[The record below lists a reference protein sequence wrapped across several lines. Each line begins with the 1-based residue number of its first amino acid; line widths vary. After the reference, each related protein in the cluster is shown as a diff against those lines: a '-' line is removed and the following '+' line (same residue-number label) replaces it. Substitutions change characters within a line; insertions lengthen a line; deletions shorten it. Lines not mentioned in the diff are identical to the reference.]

1 MKIAVVG
8 SGISGL
14 AAAWLL
20 RDAHE
25 VHLFERADRLGGH
38 THTVVHERGGAQVAL
53 DTGFLVFN
61 ERTYP
66 LLVRFFE
73 LLGVASQA
81 SDMSFSISCKRPDFE
96 YGTVGFGGLLAQPAN
111 LFKPSFYSFLY
122 DVLRFGRVGRKT
134 LATSPDPDATVADFF
149 RQARF
154 GQKFSRY
161 YLTPM
166 VAAIWSSGRQTV
178 GEFPRDTLL
187 RFFDNHG
194 LLDISGHPQWR
205 TVSGGS
211 HRYVQA
217 IGRDLGDG
225 VHAGLGVD
233 RIRRDDEGV
242 TLELTN
248 RSSARFDHVVVAT
261 HADQALAMLAEPTA
275 EEERLLGAWDYSVND
290 TWLHTDS
297 ALMPRRRRAWAS
309 WNYLIENGTAS
320 EPRVSMT
327 YHLNRLQGISG
338 PTQYFVSLNPP
349 QPPAADRVLRRMT
362 YQHPVYTRASVASQE
377 RLLAG
382 NGSHRTHYCG
392 AYLRNGFHE
401 DGLWSAV
408 QVAADLGVQFP

>member
-1 MKIAVVG
+1 
-8 SGISGL
+8 
-14 AAAWLL
+14 
-20 RDAHE
+20 
-25 VHLFERADRLGGH
+25 
-38 THTVVHERGGAQVAL
+38 
-53 DTGFLVFN
+53 
-61 ERTYP
+61 
-66 LLVRFFE
+66 
-73 LLGVASQA
+73 
-81 SDMSFSISCKRPDFE
+81 
-96 YGTVGFGGLLAQPAN
+96 
-111 LFKPSFYSFLY
+111 
-122 DVLRFGRVGRKT
+122 
-134 LATSPDPDATVADFF
+134 
-149 RQARF
+149 
-154 GQKFSRY
+154 
-161 YLTPM
+161 M

-178 GEFPRDTLL
+178 AEFPRDTLL

-233 RIRRDDEGV
+233 RIRRDEKGV
-242 TLELTN
+242 TLELTDH
-248 RSSARFDHVVVAT
+248 SSARFDHVVVAT
-261 HADQALAMLAEPTA
+261 HADQALAMLAAPTA
-275 EEERLLGAWDYSVND
+275 QEERLLGAWSYSIND
-290 TWLHTDS
+290 TWLHTDT

-309 WNYLIENGTAS
+309 WNYLIEDGTVS

-327 YHLNRLQGISG
+327 YHLNRLQRIPG

-377 RLLAG
+377 RLRAS